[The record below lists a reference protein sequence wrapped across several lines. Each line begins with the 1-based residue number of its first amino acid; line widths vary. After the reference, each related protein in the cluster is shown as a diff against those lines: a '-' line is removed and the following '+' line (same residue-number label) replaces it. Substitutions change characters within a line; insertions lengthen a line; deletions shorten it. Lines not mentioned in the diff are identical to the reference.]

1 MIRQRANQIFIS
13 FSLKLN
19 KGRML
24 VRKKFENINL
34 AFLFDDDSGSTSLTV
49 ISLTA
54 KRAAKPEDE
63 GAH

>member
-19 KGRML
+19 KGRMF
-24 VRKKFENINL
+24 VRKKFENFNL
-34 AFLFDDDSGSTSLTV
+34 AFLFDDDSGSTSVTV
-49 ISLTA
+49 ISLTV